1 MGKIT
6 MGEHS
11 YMEPIRRGNAN
22 TITIGKYCSIAEGV
36 IFDSGF
42 NHDITSVSTYP
53 FHRLNNQIKSVV
65 ETPNNTIVRDDVYIG
80 EGAIIM
86 SGCLIHVGAVIG
98 ARAVLPKNTVV
109 GTYEVWGGVPAR
121 FIKRRFSFDQIKDL
135 LEIAWWN
142 WPEEKIMANAHLLN
156 GNNIH
161 EFINLHNPHGQ
172 AE

>member
-1 MGKIT
+1 

-22 TITIGKYCSIAEGV
+22 TIIIGKYCSIAEGV

-42 NHDITSVSTYP
+42 NHNIKSVSTYP

-65 ETPNNTIVRDDVYIG
+65 EVPKDTIVQDDVYIG

-86 SGCLIHVGAVIG
+86 SGCLIGFGAVIG
-98 ARAVLPKNTVV
+98 ARAVLPKNTIV
-109 GTYEVWGGVPAR
+109 GPYEVWGGVPAE
-121 FIKRRFSFDQIKDL
+121 FIKYRFGSFQIDTL
-135 LEIAWWN
+135 LAIEWWN

-156 GNNIH
+156 GINID
-161 EFINLHNPHGQ
+161 EFINLHSPYGK